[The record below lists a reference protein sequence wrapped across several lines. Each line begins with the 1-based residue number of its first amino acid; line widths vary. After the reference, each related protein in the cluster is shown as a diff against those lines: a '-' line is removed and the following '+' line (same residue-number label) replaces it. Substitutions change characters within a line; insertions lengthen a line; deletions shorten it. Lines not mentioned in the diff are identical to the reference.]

1 MRSRDPFGR
10 ALAEIRGRIRSGA
23 VLPGQPLIVD
33 DLARDLR
40 LSPTPVREALAFLDG
55 EGLIV
60 GRAIAG
66 RGYVASSL
74 TATELGDL
82 YRLHANQ
89 VVFAIAEAAR
99 RGHRAAM
106 TEGGAG
112 EAKDLA
118 EQAGELFARLVR
130 AGGNLPLLRTHLAL
144 AHRLHRARIAEPR
157 VLGGVEAELRDLST
171 CGPGLAGAVRRYHR
185 RRIAAREEIAG
196 LVAEA
201 AASGP
206 EI

>member
-1 MRSRDPFGR
+1 MRGRDPFGR

-82 YRLHANQ
+82 YRFHANQ

-106 TEGGAG
+106 TEGEAG

-118 EQAGELFARLVR
+118 ERAGALLARLVR

-144 AHRLHRARIAEPR
+144 AHRLHLARIVEPR
-157 VLGGVEAELRDLST
+157 VLEGVEAELRDLATS
-171 CGPGLAGAVRRYHR
+171 GPGLVGAVRRYHR
-185 RRIAAREEIAG
+185 RRIAAREEIAR
-196 LVAEA
+196 LAAEA
-201 AASGP
+201 AATGP

>member
-1 MRSRDPFGR
+1 MRGRDPFGR

-82 YRLHANQ
+82 YRFHANQ

-106 TEGGAG
+106 TEGEAG

-118 EQAGELFARLVR
+118 ERAGALFARLVR

-144 AHRLHRARIAEPR
+144 AHRLHRARIVEPR
-157 VLGGVEAELRDLST
+157 VLEGVETELRDLATS
-171 CGPGLAGAVRRYHR
+171 GPGLVGAVRRYHR
-185 RRIAAREEIAG
+185 RRIAAREEIAR

-201 AASGP
+201 AATGP

>member
-1 MRSRDPFGR
+1 MRGRDPFGR
-10 ALAEIRGRIRSGA
+10 ALAEIRGRIGSGA

-82 YRLHANQ
+82 YRFHANQ

-106 TEGGAG
+106 TEGEAG

-118 EQAGELFARLVR
+118 ERAGALFARLVR

-144 AHRLHRARIAEPR
+144 AHRLHRARIVEPR
-157 VLGGVEAELRDLST
+157 VLEGVETELRDLATS
-171 CGPGLAGAVRRYHR
+171 GPGLVGAVRRYHR
-185 RRIAAREEIAG
+185 RRIAAREEIAR
-196 LVAEA
+196 LAAEA
-201 AASGP
+201 AATGP

>member
-82 YRLHANQ
+82 YRFHANQ

-99 RGHRAAM
+99 RGQRAAM
-106 TEGGAG
+106 TEGEAG

-118 EQAGELFARLVR
+118 ERAGALFARLVR

-144 AHRLHRARIAEPR
+144 AHRLHRARIVEPR
-157 VLGGVEAELRDLST
+157 VLEGVEAELRDLATS
-171 CGPGLAGAVRRYHR
+171 GPGLVGAVRRYHR
-185 RRIAAREEIAG
+185 RRIAAREEIAR
-196 LVAEA
+196 LAAEA
-201 AASGP
+201 AATGP

>member
-106 TEGGAG
+106 TEGEADK
-112 EAKDLA
+112 AKDLA

-144 AHRLHRARIAEPR
+144 AHRLHRARIVEPR
-157 VLGGVEAELRDLST
+157 VLEGVEAELRDLATS
-171 CGPGLAGAVRRYHR
+171 GPGLVGAVRRYHR
-185 RRIAAREEIAG
+185 RRIAAREEIAR

-201 AASGP
+201 AATGP

>member
-82 YRLHANQ
+82 YRFHANQ

-106 TEGGAG
+106 TEGEAG

-118 EQAGELFARLVR
+118 ERAGALFARLVR

-144 AHRLHRARIAEPR
+144 AHRLHRARIVEPR
-157 VLGGVEAELRDLST
+157 VLEGVETELRDLATS
-171 CGPGLAGAVRRYHR
+171 GPGLVGAVRRYHR
-185 RRIAAREEIAG
+185 RRIAAREEIAR
-196 LVAEA
+196 LAAEA
-201 AASGP
+201 AATGP